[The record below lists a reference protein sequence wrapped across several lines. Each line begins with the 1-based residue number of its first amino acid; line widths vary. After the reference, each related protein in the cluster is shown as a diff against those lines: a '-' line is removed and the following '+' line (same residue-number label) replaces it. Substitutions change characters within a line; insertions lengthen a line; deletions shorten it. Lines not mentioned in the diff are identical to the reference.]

1 MFIWWA
7 SKLNQRVETLEKQVG
22 NDIAGRRA
30 FMSVRDDVMTL
41 KQTTTDLRQDMGQV
55 VLNLAELRKDMFG
68 LMISGA
74 DPAARDERGGQGMTI
89 YRLAHYTDPLPI
101 EWRWPD
107 FSPQELR
114 CKGSGQL
121 IIDTD
126 ALDCLQALRDAL
138 GKPIMVVSAGRSEK
152 HNRAVGGAKASQH
165 LTGSAFD
172 CSMAN
177 HDPIIFESAA
187 RRAGFTGFGFY
198 PKQHFIHID
207 IGPAPGM
214 GPALGRRAVRR
225 AGT

>member
-1 MFIWWA
+1 
-7 SKLNQRVETLEKQVG
+7 
-22 NDIAGRRA
+22 
-30 FMSVRDDVMTL
+30 
-41 KQTTTDLRQDMGQV
+41 
-55 VLNLAELRKDMFG
+55 
-68 LMISGA
+68 
-74 DPAARDERGGQGMTI
+74 MTI

-207 IGPAPGM
+207 IGPAREWGRRWAGEPFDAPEREKKADRPGTVA
-214 GPALGRRAVRR
+214 GVAAGAASLIAVAAENADQVVEQATSPALAPLLAAVPWLAGALGGLIAFALIVRFWKRRREEKAE
-225 AGT
+225 